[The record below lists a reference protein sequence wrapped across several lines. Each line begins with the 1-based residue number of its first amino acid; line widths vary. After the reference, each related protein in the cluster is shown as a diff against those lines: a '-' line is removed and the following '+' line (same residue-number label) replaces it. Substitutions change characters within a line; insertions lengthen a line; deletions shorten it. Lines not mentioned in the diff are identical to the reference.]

1 MNKNYYF
8 EKLYIWVENNGLLI
22 LFIWIHTILSYIAV
36 GTVGRKATPHSPH
49 ARTTYLPPFLS
60 TVGEELPATS

>member
-22 LFIWIHTILSYIAV
+22 LFIWIILII
-36 GTVGRKATPHSPH
+36 
-49 ARTTYLPPFLS
+49 FLS
-60 TVGEELPATS
+60 IFMSEHNSKKN